1 VNRHRVRREDHQ
13 YSFDPTSEPIP
24 RVEPGAAVVVETF
37 GCFTNKITSSEQV
50 FAKEADLL
58 ALVGE
63 YNPISRPI
71 HIEGAQP
78 GDTLAVR
85 IDDIALGA
93 FAPYAVTML
102 TGDFASICGR
112 PVVTDGI
119 GPDTRICPLESDH
132 IVFPTLGGDLRL
144 PTRPM
149 IGTIGTAPADRS
161 WISLHSALGHGG
173 NMDCPSLTMG
183 STVLLPVNVAGGLL
197 SLASP

>member
-1 VNRHRVRREDHQ
+1 V
-13 YSFDPTSEPIP
+13 
-24 RVEPGAAVVVETF
+24 
-37 GCFTNKITSSEQV
+37 
-50 FAKEADLL
+50 
-58 ALVGE
+58 
-63 YNPISRPI
+63 
-71 HIEGAQP
+71 QP

-102 TGDFASICGR
+102 IGDFASICGR

-119 GPDTRICPLESDH
+119 GPGTRICPLESDDV
-132 IVFPTLGGDLRL
+132 VFPTLGGDLRL

-149 IGTIGTAPADRS
+149 VGTIGTAPADRS

-173 NMDCPSLTMG
+173 NMDCPSLTVG

-197 SLASP
+197 SLGDVHASMGDAEVTGTALETIVCETHVVLARPVPIAVWMRVLLTALLGRTSLLDAPRVFRTVV